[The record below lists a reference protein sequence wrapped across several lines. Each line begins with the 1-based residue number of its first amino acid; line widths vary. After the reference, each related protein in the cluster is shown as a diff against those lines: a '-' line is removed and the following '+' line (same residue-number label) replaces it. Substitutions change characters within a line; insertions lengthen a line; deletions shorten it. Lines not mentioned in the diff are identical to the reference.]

1 MQEKDL
7 ISNNNNQ
14 PHVSSHTQQLAEC
27 IAELWRNTSFPS
39 ADTFEHILV
48 ALPEPYK
55 TMGIHAIAE
64 RFVNTLQLH
73 ALQIIATF
81 YQQSLDEGIDAEE
94 RDETLK
100 DVEVNTYHLMM
111 SNKQLAVNS
120 LETLLRLGKITASV
134 QDLSQCDNAEE
145 AQRWMYKLPNIYQS
159 RLRQEHLTGK
169 GFDITVNFSEGS
181 AMIQTKIT
189 MAYTSSDINMS
200 IKDTI
205 QAEQYQTEQVN
216 KTQQW
221 GKVLLSPYLK

>member
-1 MQEKDL
+1 MA
-7 ISNNNNQ
+7 I
-14 PHVSSHTQQLAEC
+14 HT
-27 IAELWRNTSFPS
+27 IAEQFANT
-39 ADTFEHILV
+39 I
-48 ALPEPYK
+48 
-55 TMGIHAIAE
+55 
-64 RFVNTLQLH
+64 QLH
-73 ALQIIATF
+73 ALQNIAIF
-81 YQQSLDEGIDAEE
+81 YQQALDEGIDAEE

-100 DVEVNTYHLMM
+100 DVEANTYHLMM
-111 SNKQLAVNS
+111 LDKQLAVNS

-159 RLRQEHLTGK
+159 RLEQEHLTEK
-169 GFDITVNFSEGS
+169 GFNTRVKLAEGS

-189 MAYTSSDINMS
+189 MVYTSSDINLS
-200 IKDTI
+200 IKDST

>member
-7 ISNNNNQ
+7 VSNNNNQ

-27 IAELWRNTSFPS
+27 IAGLWRDTGPS
-39 ADTFEHILV
+39 ADTIEQILV

-55 TMGIHAIAE
+55 TMGVHAIAE

-81 YQQSLDEGIDAEE
+81 YQQSLDEGIDTEE
-94 RDETLK
+94 REETLK
-100 DVEVNTYHLMM
+100 DVEANTYHLMIL
-111 SNKQLAVNS
+111 NKQLAVTS

-145 AQRWMYKLPNIYQS
+145 AQRWMYKLPNVYQS
-159 RLRQEHLTGK
+159 RLEQEHLTEK
-169 GFDITVNFSEGS
+169 GFNMRVNLPEGS

-189 MAYTSSDINMS
+189 TVYASSDINMS
-200 IKDTI
+200 IKDTK